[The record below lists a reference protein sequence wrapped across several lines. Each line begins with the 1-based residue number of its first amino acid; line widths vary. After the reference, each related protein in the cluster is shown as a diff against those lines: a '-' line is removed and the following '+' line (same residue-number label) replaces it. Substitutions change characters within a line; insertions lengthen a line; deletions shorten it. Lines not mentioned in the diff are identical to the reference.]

1 MNTETEFGWQSAAF
15 YEGDEFA
22 RCSDSLFPTRAAAFA
37 TVAAGADQ
45 LEIDRIDV
53 VRWNRIEFERVQKRP
68 RQSPP
73 RKRGGL

>member
-53 VRWNRIEFERVQKRP
+53 VRWNRIEFERVQAAR
-68 RQSPP
+68 
-73 RKRGGL
+73 RKHNSKVRS